1 MFVVDASGSIGL
13 ENFEK
18 VKQFIKQVVM
28 TFDVDPQYTRVAL
41 VEFSSKARIEFKLNE
56 KSNITE
62 LLEAIDNINYS
73 GGGTLT
79 SDAIELMR
87 IEGFDRQV
95 QYILDPVYRFY
106 RS

>member
-13 ENFEK
+13 ENFAK

-41 VEFSSKARIEFKLNE
+41 VEFSSQARIEFNFNE
-56 KSNITE
+56 KSNLTE
-62 LLEAIDNINYS
+62 LLDAIDNINYS
-73 GGGTLT
+73 GGGTVT

-87 IEGFDRQV
+87 TQGFDQ
-95 QYILDPVYRFY
+95 
-106 RS
+106 